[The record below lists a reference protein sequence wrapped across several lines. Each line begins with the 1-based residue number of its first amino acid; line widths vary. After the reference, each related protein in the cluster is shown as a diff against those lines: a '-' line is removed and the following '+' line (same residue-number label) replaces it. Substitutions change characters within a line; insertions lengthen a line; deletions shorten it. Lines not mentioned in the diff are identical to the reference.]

1 MKKLSLYVF
10 LGLIWFNPVNAKDCI
25 KIENICLGESAL
37 KFFSKKKLKDT
48 EYYYFDDKNF
58 VTSII
63 KNDSKFKTFEVVE
76 IDYNKSDPQYK
87 ILYINGRISVE
98 RPDACL
104 VKMEEYNNLISSIL
118 NIDGKYSRFSNAAD
132 EKNESYVTTYE
143 FKKGDKIISLECYE
157 WSKRMQ
163 SRFYNNFTMSVTTKK
178 FKDFQLGVVST
189 Y

>member
-1 MKKLSLYVF
+1 MKKLFLYIF
-10 LGLIWFNPVNAKDCI
+10 LVLMWFYPVNAKDCI
-25 KIENICLGESAL
+25 SIEKICLGESAL
-37 KFFSKKKLKDT
+37 DFFSKKKLKDT

-63 KNDSKFKTFEVVE
+63 ENDPKFKTFEIVE
-76 IDYNKSDPQYK
+76 IDYKKSDPRYK
-87 ILYINGRISVE
+87 ILYINGRIFIE

-104 VKMEEYNNLISSIL
+104 VKMKEYNNLISNIL
-118 NIDGKYSRFSNAAD
+118 NIDGKYSRFPNGSD
-132 EKNESYVTTYE
+132 EKGESYVTTYE
-143 FKKGDKIISLECYE
+143 FKKDDKVISLECYE

-163 SRFYNNFTMSVTTKK
+163 NRFANNFTMSVTTKK